1 MQPIWVP
8 NVDPICVL
16 SGLLRVA
23 EEKVRQQPETAYV
36 WVQWVS
42 GRVAANSPGRCSS
55 LTFISAPNRR
65 KLRCVVQQT

>member
-23 EEKVRQQPETAYV
+23 EEKVRQQPETACV
-36 WVQWVS
+36 GPVGEWPRGRQFARSLFVS
-42 GRVAANSPGRCSS
+42 Y
-55 LTFISAPNRR
+55 FY
-65 KLRCVVQQT
+65 LRP